1 MLKKTKTPKE
11 IFRSK
16 PKNVYGKIL
25 WSIDAKNFLLE
36 KGLPVKFLIIKRYKI
51 QNNRNKIKSLVDFI
65 N

>member
-11 IFRSK
+11 SFRSK

-25 WSIDAKNFLLE
+25 WSIDAKRFLLE

>member
-16 PKNVYGKIL
+16 PKNVNGKIL
-25 WSIDAKNFLLE
+25 WSIDAKKFLLE
-36 KGLPVKFLIIKRYKI
+36 KGLPIKFLIIKRYKI